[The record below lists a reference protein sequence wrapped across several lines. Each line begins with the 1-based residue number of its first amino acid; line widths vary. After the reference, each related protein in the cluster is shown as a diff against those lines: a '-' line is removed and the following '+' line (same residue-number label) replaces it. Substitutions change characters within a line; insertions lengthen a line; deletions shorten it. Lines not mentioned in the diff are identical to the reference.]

1 MAQIRSIPDA
11 FGGFKWRQV
20 NVSHRRLIA
29 SVNVVHIVIH
39 ASAKRQFLLRH
50 SHSPLESVFAT
61 GGGYENH
68 CSSHTV
74 RKMGRGPAAFLAKPL
89 HHLATNLA
97 V

>member
-1 MAQIRSIPDA
+1 MAARKCLSPSPEYHLKADRVFIYKPVKLS
-11 FGGFKWRQV
+11 GC
-20 NVSHRRLIA
+20 S
-29 SVNVVHIVIH
+29 
-39 ASAKRQFLLRH
+39 RH
-50 SHSPLESVFAT
+50 SHSPFESVFAT

-74 RKMGRGPAAFLAKPL
+74 RKMGRGPAAILAKPL